1 MSVEVK
7 RPYWQVIVSLIF
19 SVIGTALFVLIGA
32 KMLLYFVPFVI
43 GWFIAFVAN
52 PLVCWLEKRLKIVKK
67 LSSAVIIVIVLG
79 GIIAIFY
86 FAGSK
91 LAIEIGSLISNVPEL
106 YQELETGL
114 VQVGHSLQNLFN
126 LLPTGVQEGWNTI
139 VTNLDSQVG
148 KVIGNMSEPTVIAA
162 GHFAKKIPSI
172 LIGTIVTIISAYF
185 FIAQREDVIVWSK
198 SITPQPIQKRMTM
211 VIDNMKYAVGGYFKA
226 QFKIMLV
233 VFAIL
238 LIGFGVMNVRYAV
251 LLAILIAMLDF
262 LPFFGTGAVMIPWV
276 LYKVLVTNYKAAIGL
291 FVIYAITQL
300 VRQSIQPKLV
310 GDCVGINPL
319 LTLFLLYIGYKV
331 GSVLGMIFAVPIG
344 IIVINMYKAGAF
356 DYILDDIKILI
367 EGLMSLRE
375 PK

>member
-1 MSVEVK
+1 MEVK

>member
-1 MSVEVK
+1 MEVK

-106 YQELETGL
+106 YQELETGF